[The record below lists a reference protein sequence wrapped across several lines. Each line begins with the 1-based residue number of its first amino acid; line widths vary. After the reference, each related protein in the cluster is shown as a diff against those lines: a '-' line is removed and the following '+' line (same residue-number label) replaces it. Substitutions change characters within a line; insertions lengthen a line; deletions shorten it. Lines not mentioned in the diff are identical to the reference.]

1 MRKTRHIPMILLALL
16 ILFLVNGVLAASSVQ
31 YSIDWQS
38 MNAGGAP
45 AESGSGHISMNG
57 SLGQTAIGPSSGS
70 QTTLWAGF
78 WHSIQQA
85 LTDLFMPIV
94 MRSQ

>member
-1 MRKTRHIPMILLALL
+1 MILLALL

-38 MNAGGAP
+38 MNTGGAP
-45 AESGSGHISMNG
+45 AESGSGHISLNG

-70 QTTLWAGF
+70 QSSLWAGF

-85 LTDLFMPIV
+85 LMDLFMPIV